1 MTANDAAMVKRA
13 LGVSGQ
19 FDHPDFLAAVARVE
33 RAALA
38 VGLPLRGVA
47 FSRVQAQAPFARGYR
62 MIAGF
67 DALWLRA
74 QAAEM
79 RRWLA
84 APQEPR

>member
-1 MTANDAAMVKRA
+1 
-13 LGVSGQ
+13 
-19 FDHPDFLAAVARVE
+19 
-33 RAALA
+33 
-38 VGLPLRGVA
+38 
-47 FSRVQAQAPFARGYR
+47 